1 MLAALAAT
9 LVYAAMGLAL
19 LGLGVVVLDAITPGR
34 LGRLVM
40 GDDGTPPS
48 MNAGVLAAASLV
60 ATALVVFTALWTNV
74 RDGLGA
80 AVLWTLV
87 FGVVGIALQALAVKL
102 VDWLTPGDLATVVL
116 AAERLHPATVVAAA
130 TQLAVAA
137 VVVASIA

>member
-1 MLAALAAT
+1 MLAALVAT
-9 LVYAAMGLAL
+9 VVYAAMGLVL
-19 LGLGVVVLDAITPGR
+19 LGLGVAVLDAITPGR

-40 GDDGTPPS
+40 GEDGAPPS

-74 RDGLGA
+74 QDGLGS

-87 FGVVGIALQALAVKL
+87 FGVLGIALQALAVRL
-102 VDWLTPGDLATVVL
+102 VDWVTPGDLAAVVL
-116 AAERLHPATVVAAA
+116 ATERLHPATVVAAA
-130 TQLAVAA
+130 AQLAVAA